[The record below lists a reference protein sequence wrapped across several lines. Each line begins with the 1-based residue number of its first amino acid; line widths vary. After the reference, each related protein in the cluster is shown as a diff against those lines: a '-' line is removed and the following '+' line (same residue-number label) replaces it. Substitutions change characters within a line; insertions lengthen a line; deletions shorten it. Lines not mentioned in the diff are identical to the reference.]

1 MRNSKFIALLL
12 ALALVLGSFGFA
24 FADDDAAAPA
34 DAPETT
40 AAPADDPAES
50 GDIVI
55 LHTNDIHCSY
65 EAFDKLAALAKTAD
79 FVVDDG
85 DAIQGGPIG
94 TLSKGEYITEIMNE
108 IGYDVAGLGN
118 HEFDYGMDQVKKI
131 IADVAE
137 FPYVCCNLTD
147 LKTGKPMLDAYKIFE
162 AKGKKIAFVGV
173 DTPETF
179 HKSTPTYFQ
188 DADGNYIYSF
198 CEGNDGQDLYDA
210 VQKAV
215 DDARAEGA
223 DYVIVLGHLGV
234 DEESAPWRSTDVIA
248 NTTGID
254 ALIDG
259 HSHSVYSETVKN
271 LEGKDV
277 LIQQTGTKLANI
289 GKITIAADGTITGE
303 NVPTEGLEADAEATA
318 FVASVAE
325 RFQASVEEVVAKT
338 DVDLTTKNEDGSRA
352 VRSKETNLGDL
363 CADAYLNVMDAEIA
377 FVNGGGV
384 RADIPAG
391 DITYEQILNVHPFGN
406 MACLVEVTG
415 QQILDAL
422 EMGYSQTPGETGG
435 FLQIA
440 GITCTV
446 NTAIPSSVVK
456 NDKGEFVKV
465 DGQRRVSDVL
475 VGGEPIDPAKTYTL
489 ASHNYMLKN
498 GGDGYTMFGKDNVKL
513 LRDEVLID
521 NQVLINYIV
530 DNLNGV
536 VGEEYAQAQG
546 RINIIND
553 KSAVDVASYFS
564 DVNAKDWFVDHVQ
577 AAFASDIIAG
587 FHDGTYR
594 PQGNLTHAQIMVM
607 AANLHSTQ
615 KGDDYDFQANRK
627 EGDAW
632 YQVFEDYC
640 VAEGIVP
647 AETFGAGGPFEGEE
661 NTNVTRAQMAFY
673 FANTL
678 ADASYTEKKEV
689 ALSDID
695 GHIFAPEIE
704 KLAKADIVG
713 GYTDGTYRPE
723 NLVTRAE
730 AAVFVHNILD
740 AYDEALVGE
749 WEMTLEGTDYVFTY
763 TFKADGTGSYKY
775 SDNDDAFTYTV
786 KADKLSIQ
794 YEGEN
799 MMPWD
804 TTFGIDGDKLTV
816 KDDTGE
822 DVVYTR
828 K

>member
-1 MRNSKFIALLL
+1 
-12 ALALVLGSFGFA
+12 
-24 FADDDAAAPA
+24 
-34 DAPETT
+34 
-40 AAPADDPAES
+40 
-50 GDIVI
+50 
-55 LHTNDIHCSY
+55 
-65 EAFDKLAALAKTAD
+65 AD
-79 FVVDDG
+79 FVVDAG

-94 TLSKGEYITEIMNE
+94 TLSKGEYITEIMNY

-118 HEFDYGMDQVKKI
+118 HEFDYGMEQVKKI
-131 IADVAE
+131 ISDVAE

-147 LKTGKPMLDAYKIFE
+147 LKTGEPMLDAYKIFE

-179 HKSTPTYFQ
+179 RKSTPTYFQ

-234 DEESAPWRSTDVIA
+234 DLESEHWRSTDVIA

-259 HSHSVYSETVKN
+259 HSHTVSSETVKN
-271 LEGKDV
+271 AEGKDV
-277 LIQQTGTKLANI
+277 LVQQTGTKFENI

-303 NVPTEGLEADAEATA
+303 NVPVEGLEADPEATA
-318 FVASVAE
+318 FVAGVAE
-325 RFQASVEEVVAKT
+325 RFQSLISEVVAKT

-415 QQILDAL
+415 QQILDAM
-422 EMGYSQTPGETGG
+422 EFGYSQTPAETGG

-440 GITCTV
+440 GVTCTV
-446 NTAIPSSVVK
+446 NTAIPSPIVR

-465 DGQRRVSDVL
+465 EGQRRVSDVMI
-475 VGGEPIDPAKTYTL
+475 GGEPLDPAKTYKL

-530 DNLNGV
+530 DDLKGV
-536 VGEEYAQAQG
+536 VGSKYAKAQG
-546 RINIIND
+546 RVNIIND
-553 KSAVDVASYFS
+553 KSKVDVTSYFS
-564 DVNAKDWFVDHVQ
+564 DVNEGDWFVDHVQ
-577 AAFASDIIAG
+577 AAFANDIITG
-587 FHDGTYR
+587 FHDGTYK
-594 PQGNLTHAQIMVM
+594 PKDNLTHAQVMVM

-615 KGDDYDFQANRK
+615 KGDNYDFQANRK
-627 EGDAW
+627 DGDPW

-661 NTNVTRAQMAFY
+661 NTNVTRGQMAFY
-673 FANTL
+673 FSGTL
-678 ADASYTEKKEV
+678 TDESYKDKVEV
-689 ALSDID
+689 KLSDIE
-695 GHIFAPEIE
+695 GYFFQSEIE
-704 KLAKADIVG
+704 TLAKSDIVG
-713 GYTDGTYRPE
+713 GYPDGTFLPDAMVQRS
-723 NLVTRAE
+723 E
-730 AAVFVHNILD
+730 AAVFVKNLLD
-740 AYDEALVGE
+740 II
-749 WEMTLEGTDYVFTY
+749 
-763 TFKADGTGSYKY
+763 K
-775 SDNDDAFTYTV
+775 
-786 KADKLSIQ
+786 
-794 YEGEN
+794 
-799 MMPWD
+799 
-804 TTFGIDGDKLTV
+804 
-816 KDDTGE
+816 
-822 DVVYTR
+822 
-828 K
+828 

>member
-24 FADDDAAAPA
+24 FADEDAPA
-34 DAPETT
+34 TT
-40 AAPADDPAES
+40 AAPAEEAAASD
-50 GDIVI
+50 DIVI
-55 LHTNDIHCSY
+55 LHTNDVHCGY
-65 EAFDKLAALAKTAD
+65 EGYDKLAGLAKTAD
-79 FVVDDG
+79 FVVDAG

-94 TLSKGEYITEIMNE
+94 TLSKGEYITEIMNK
-108 IGYDVAGLGN
+108 IGYDVVGLGN
-118 HEFDYGMDQVKKI
+118 HEFDYGMEQIQKI

-137 FPYVCCNLTD
+137 FPYVCCNLID
-147 LKTGKPMLDAYKIFE
+147 LKTGKPMLDAYKILE

-198 CEGNDGQDLYDA
+198 CEGNNGQDLYDA

-223 DYVIVLGHLGV
+223 DFVIVLGHLGI

-248 NTTGID
+248 NTKGID

-259 HSHSVYSETVKN
+259 HSHTVSSETVKN
-271 LEGKDV
+271 AEGKDV
-277 LIQQTGTKLANI
+277 LLQQTGTKFENI
-289 GKITIAADGTITGE
+289 GKITIAADGTVSGE
-303 NVPTEGLEADAEATA
+303 NIPVESLEADAEATA
-318 FVASVAE
+318 VISAVTE
-325 RFQASVEEVVAKT
+325 RFQSLISTVVAKT
-338 DVDLTTKNEDGSRA
+338 EVDLTTKNEDGSRA

-391 DITYEQILNVHPFGN
+391 DITNEQILNVHPFGN

-446 NTAIPSSVVK
+446 NTAIDSPVVK
-456 NDKGEFVKV
+456 NDKGEFVEI

-475 VGGEPIDPAKTYTL
+475 VGGEPIDPAKTYKL

-530 DNLNGV
+530 NNLNGV

-546 RINIIND
+546 RINIID
-553 KSAVDVASYFS
+553 DASKAEPKPVAKIFS
-564 DVNAKDWFVDHVQ
+564 DVDAGIWYEKYLQNAYE
-577 AAFASDIIAG
+577 SGIIGG
-587 FHDGTYR
+587 FNDGTYK
-594 PQGNLTHAQIMVM
+594 PEGNLTYAQIMVM
-607 AANLHSTQ
+607 AANLHSRQ
-615 KGDDYDFQANRK
+615 KNDGFKGSQVDGDHWCASFRDYLK
-627 EGDAW
+627 
-632 YQVFEDYC
+632 
-640 VAEGIVP
+640 AEGVIDDRFDDVLDV
-647 AETFGAGGPFEGEE
+647 
-661 NTNVTRAQMAFY
+661 NVTRDTMAYF
-673 FANTL
+673 FANVLTE
-678 ADASYTEKKEV
+678 DSYKEKATVSFTDVEDNPYE
-689 ALSDID
+689 A
-695 GHIFAPEIE
+695 EIM

-713 GYTDGTYRPE
+713 GKGNGIYDPT
-723 NLVTRAE
+723 NLVTRSE
-730 AAVFVHNILD
+730 AAVFISNVLNAAD
-740 AYDEALVGE
+740 GAVVGE
-749 WEMTLEGTDYVFTY
+749 WETTLEGTDYVFTY
-763 TFKADGTGSYKY
+763 TFKEDGTGSYKY
-775 SDNDDAFTYTV
+775 ADNDDAFTYTA
-786 KADKLSIQ
+786 KGGKLSIQ

-799 MMPWD
+799 MMPWE

-816 KDDTGE
+816 KDDTGA

>member
-24 FADDDAAAPA
+24 FADE
-34 DAPETT
+34 DAPVTT
-40 AAPADDPAES
+40 AAPAEETAASD
-50 GDIVI
+50 DIVI

-79 FVVDDG
+79 FVVDAG

-94 TLSKGEYITEIMNE
+94 TLSKGEYITEIMNY

-118 HEFDYGMDQVKKI
+118 HEFDYGMEQVKKI
-131 IADVAE
+131 ISDVAE

-147 LKTGKPMLDAYKIFE
+147 LKTGEPMLDAYKIFE

-179 HKSTPTYFQ
+179 RKSTPTYFQ

-234 DEESAPWRSTDVIA
+234 DLESEHWRSTDVIA

-259 HSHSVYSETVKN
+259 HSHTVSSETVKN
-271 LEGKDV
+271 AEGKDV
-277 LIQQTGTKLANI
+277 LVQQTGTKFENI

-303 NVPTEGLEADAEATA
+303 NVPVEGLEADPEATA
-318 FVASVAE
+318 FVAGVAE
-325 RFQASVEEVVAKT
+325 RFQSLISEVVAKT

-363 CADAYLNVMDAEIA
+363 CADAYLNVMDADIA

-406 MACLVEVTG
+406 MACLVEVSG

-422 EMGYSQTPGETGG
+422 EMGYSQLPGETGG

-446 NTAIPSSVVK
+446 NTAIPSPVVR

-465 DGQRRVSDVL
+465 EGQRRVSDVL
-475 VGGEPIDPAKTYTL
+475 VGGKPIDPNATYKL

-498 GGDGYTMFGKDNVKL
+498 GGDGYAMFGKGNVTL

-530 DNLNGV
+530 NNLNGE
-536 VGEEYAQAQG
+536 VGETYAKPQG
-546 RINIIND
+546 RINIIDD
-553 KSAVDVASYFS
+553 KSAVDVANYFS
-564 DVNAKDWFVDHVQ
+564 DVNEGDWFVDHVK
-577 AAFASDIIAG
+577 AAFASNIITG
-587 FHDGTYR
+587 FHDNTFR
-594 PQGNLTHAQIMVM
+594 PTGNLTHAQIMVM
-607 AANLHSTQ
+607 VANLHSKQ
-615 KGDDYDFQANRK
+615 KNDNYDFQANRK

-647 AETFGAGGPFEGEE
+647 AETFGAGGPFEGKE
-661 NTNVTRAQMAFY
+661 NENVTRAQMAFY
-673 FANTL
+673 FASAMTDETY
-678 ADASYTEKKEV
+678 AEKKEV
-689 ALSDID
+689 ALSDIS
-695 GHIFAPEIE
+695 GHIFEEQIN

-730 AAVFVHNILD
+730 ASVFVHNILN
-740 AYDEALVGE
+740 AIAE
-749 WEMTLEGTDYVFTY
+749 
-763 TFKADGTGSYKY
+763 
-775 SDNDDAFTYTV
+775 
-786 KADKLSIQ
+786 
-794 YEGEN
+794 
-799 MMPWD
+799 
-804 TTFGIDGDKLTV
+804 
-816 KDDTGE
+816 
-822 DVVYTR
+822 
-828 K
+828 